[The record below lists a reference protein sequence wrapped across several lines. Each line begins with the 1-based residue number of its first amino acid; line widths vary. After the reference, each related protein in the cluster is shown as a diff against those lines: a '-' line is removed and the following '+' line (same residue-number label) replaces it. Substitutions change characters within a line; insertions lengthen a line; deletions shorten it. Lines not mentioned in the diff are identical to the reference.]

1 MILNIDL
8 WPHFLEA
15 FKQFIELVPE
25 QDLARGWSS
34 PKDRTEFYRGAM
46 LPLAESLGKLT
57 GGDLAARGELFKVD
71 FAISSQPE
79 IVPLIFVETENNP
92 VSSHEEIRKLVNLAA
107 PLRVLITV
115 SEWDESP
122 EVWKLGNKDRLLS
135 SWEHIIRAHHQVW
148 PRPGIVGILV
158 GEWHPQRELRFYAY
172 AYGEGQRLAW
182 PENEIF
188 IRRPVTAKSLGELVA
203 KSRSDDV

>member
-25 QDLARGWSS
+25 RDLARGWSS

-46 LPLAESLGKLT
+46 LPLAKSLGEFT
-57 GGDLAARGELFKVD
+57 GGDLAACGELFKVD
-71 FAISSQPE
+71 FAISSRSE
-79 IVPLIFVETENNP
+79 EVPLVFVETENNP
-92 VSSHEEIRKLVNLAA
+92 VSSHEEIGKLVNLAA

-122 EVWKLGNKDRLLS
+122 NVR
-135 SWEHIIRAHHQVW
+135 
-148 PRPGIVGILV
+148 
-158 GEWHPQRELRFYAY
+158 
-172 AYGEGQRLAW
+172 YGRDPA
-182 PENEIF
+182 
-188 IRRPVTAKSLGELVA
+188 
-203 KSRSDDV
+203 